1 MVVTGFV
8 RTENFNSDACQVRAY
23 LASSHTTTQ
32 RYRVSSHV
40 RAKSAKET
48 SQQAFV
54 QHCDF
59 LYLSLLL
66 LSFAEM
72 LNQRFNYG
80 NEEVEAPPS
89 DYESHDE
96 DVDFENSN
104 GNDELLLKRRKLNE
118 DERVQR
124 W

>member
-1 MVVTGFV
+1 M
-8 RTENFNSDACQVRAY
+8 
-23 LASSHTTTQ
+23 
-32 RYRVSSHV
+32 
-40 RAKSAKET
+40 
-48 SQQAFV
+48 
-54 QHCDF
+54 
-59 LYLSLLL
+59 LSI
-66 LSFAEM
+66 AEM

-96 DVDFENSN
+96 DVDFENPN